1 MRVKEEEKDLLRT
14 VRETAATGL
23 ALAFLGAFLGAA
35 STAQATL
42 VVFDDGR
49 HLRVATYEVVEGD
62 RLTVGL
68 VGGGSMTIPLD
79 IVERI
84 VDEEYERPAPARP
97 EDSGPIAVETPAR
110 ASRSVRSFSEDPP
123 LSSSSLSPLYSSQ
136 ILAAAKQHRVDP
148 AFIAAVIK
156 VESNGYARAVS
167 RKGARGLMQLMP
179 ATARRLGV
187 RSPFDPRD
195 NIRGGAAYLAELAER
210 YGETNAD
217 LILAAYNAGEHA
229 VEEYGGVPPYRETR
243 DYVKRVLA
251 LWVPPARLV
260 RAEF

>member
-1 MRVKEEEKDLLRT
+1 MPRFLAPFFFALLPCLLPQGAVADIFKYVDGDGHVFYTDNPKHAGFKRILT
-14 VRETAATGL
+14 SPPAFSFSGRGAGRLRGVGRGGQRDGQFSAARML
-23 ALAFLGAFLGAA
+23 RRQEFAPMIDAAASKYSLDPALLHAVIQAESGYNPGAVSNKGAA
-35 STAQATL
+35 
-42 VVFDDGR
+42 
-49 HLRVATYEVVEGD
+49 
-62 RLTVGL
+62 
-68 VGGGSMTIPLD
+68 
-79 IVERI
+79 
-84 VDEEYERPAPARP
+84 
-97 EDSGPIAVETPAR
+97 
-110 ASRSVRSFSEDPP
+110 
-123 LSSSSLSPLYSSQ
+123 
-136 ILAAAKQHRVDP
+136 
-148 AFIAAVIK
+148 
-156 VESNGYARAVS
+156 
-167 RKGARGLMQLMP
+167 GLMQLMP